1 MSTFDS
7 EIIRLCNRLDVKDA
21 VIGLLGDSLKERD
34 ERVTMLR
41 TIIKDNDTTISTM
54 SKHMDYMR
62 EAVVSY
68 SREITN
74 LNNKLDTKDTIILDL
89 KKAIKE
95 QADALRDMSK
105 LLADCRTEL
114 TRGTR

>member
-1 MSTFDS
+1 MSSNIDV
-7 EIIRLCNRLDVKDA
+7 LMGRLDVKDA
-21 VIGLLGDSLKERD
+21 VIKSLDDSLKERD
-34 ERVTMLR
+34 ERVKILR
-41 TIIKDNDTTISTM
+41 NIIKDNDTTISTM

-74 LNNKLDTKDTIILDL
+74 LNNKLDIKDTIILDL

-95 QADALRDMSK
+95 QADALRDMSQR
-105 LLADCRTEL
+105 LADYRAEYSNL